1 MDLLISVFLFKWKI
15 SVEAL
20 RHIMTSQP
28 NSRALARTFGIGD
41 FKLLINTLEKVK
53 KLAVKLVKDLY
64 EAALQQ
70 LLQYPL
76 ANSWRFNLSD
86 QDQP

>member
-1 MDLLISVFLFKWKI
+1 
-15 SVEAL
+15 
-20 RHIMTSQP
+20 MTSQP
-28 NSRALARTFGIGD
+28 NTRALARKFEIGD
-41 FKLLINTLEKVK
+41 FKLNALEKVK
-53 KLAVKLVKDLY
+53 KLAVKFVKDLY

-76 ANSWRFNLSD
+76 ANLWRFNLSV